1 LKKLDKKKAK
11 NKIQKIEPIKFD
23 LLSDD
28 AFLRKKQLLALQ
40 LAPYSSSTLRR
51 KCQTNDFPHPIK
63 ISKGISAWR
72 VGDIRKHLAQ
82 ISVTKDGNA

>member
-1 LKKLDKKKAK
+1 LKKLDNKKAK
-11 NKIQKIEPIKFD
+11 KIVEKIEPIEFD
-23 LLSDD
+23 LLPDS

-40 LAPYSSSTLRR
+40 LAPYSSSTLWR

-82 ISVTKDGNA
+82 IGVTKDGNA